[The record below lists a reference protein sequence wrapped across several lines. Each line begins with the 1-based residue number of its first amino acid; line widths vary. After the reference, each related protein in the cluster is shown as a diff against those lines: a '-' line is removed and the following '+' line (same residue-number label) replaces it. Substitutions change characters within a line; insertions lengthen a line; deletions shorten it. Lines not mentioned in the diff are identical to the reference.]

1 MVNPVQHAKTVISL
15 VRQQTNEAI
24 LFYSGGKDSLALL
37 DLVAPQFDR
46 LVCVFMYFVKDLEH
60 INKFLKVLE
69 RYPNAE
75 LLQTPHFVL
84 STVYREGMYCAAD
97 KTMPVMNIKKVRR
110 RVQEQTGIDWVFMG
124 MKQSDSLNR
133 LLMLRGYREQAIS
146 DASTTAYPLSL
157 WKKGE
162 VLAYLKHKKLPMPID
177 YGIKTNSSGLVF
189 DAKVFDWLR
198 THYPQDLEKIYTKFP
213 LSRQIL
219 FEYDR
224 AANEVPD

>member
-1 MVNPVQHAKTVISL
+1 MANPVQHAKTVISL

-37 DLVAPQFDR
+37 DLIAPQFDR
-46 LVCVFMYFVKDLEH
+46 VVCVFMYFVKDLEH
-60 INKFLKVLE
+60 INKFLKIIE
-69 RYPNAE
+69 RYPSAE

-84 STVYREGMYCAAD
+84 STVYREGMFCVPD
-97 KTMPVMNIKKVRR
+97 KSMPKTDLKKVRAK
-110 RVQEQTGIDWVFMG
+110 VQAETGIDWVFMG
-124 MKQSDSLNR
+124 MKQSDSLHR
-133 LLMLRGYREQAIS
+133 RLMLRGYREQAIC

-162 VLAYLKHKKLPMPID
+162 VLAYLKHRKLPMPID
-177 YGIKTNSSGLVF
+177 YGIKSNSSGLVF
-189 DAKVFDWLR
+189 DARVFNYLR
-198 THYPQDLEKIYTKFP
+198 TNYPKDLEKIYAKFP
-213 LSRQIL
+213 LSQQIL